1 MNRYGAERGSVLRS
15 ATHCGPIALLVIAL
29 FSACVAEV
37 RDELNA
43 DAEIEGVAEGLT
55 RPTRQHAVWLDDP
68 ARPLNEPYPPDAGYR
83 KNVLGVSRSGEGQ
96 YIVAFDGPADLNAMP
111 VISVAAYGNDNARC
125 KVEDVD
131 VVVHLLGESVVA
143 RVACH
148 APNGNH
154 MNSRFVLHAIDP
166 RGVLGRAAGGFVSR
180 HGAVSDSFNPQGT
193 VTASRTSAGNYNV
206 LLGNLGSGQR
216 GGTVQVTA
224 FGTGAN
230 HCKIVSWGNAAGAP
244 STLALTVR
252 CFATNSDTATD
263 TAFFFLYDE
272 QIPTEHNR
280 GAYAWASQE
289 TTASYPPP
297 TFYTFMTGP
306 TGSTSTS
313 ATASLTAGDTGHY
326 KMVYHGLNENVSWNA
341 YLYVGAYGSGSE
353 YCKIRNW
360 TRAGTCQTNCDIEAH
375 TLCFDKAGN
384 RKNTRYVQTWGSFST
399 FVVQ

>member
-1 MNRYGAERGSVLRS
+1 MKRMPVSWLLLSAWLCGCALDPALRDDAE
-15 ATHCGPIALLVIAL
+15 
-29 FSACVAEV
+29 
-37 RDELNA
+37 
-43 DAEIEGVAEGLT
+43 AEIEGVAQELT
-55 RPTRQHAVWLDDP
+55 RPTRQYAVWLDDP
-68 ARPLNEPYPPDAGYR
+68 ARPLNEAYQPDAGYR
-83 KNVLGVSRSGEGQ
+83 KNVFGVSRSGTGQ
-96 YIVAFDGPADLNAMP
+96 YVVAFDGPADLNAMP

-125 KVEDVD
+125 KVARVD
-131 VVVHLLGESVVA
+131 VVGHQLGESVVVS
-143 RVACH
+143 VACH
-148 APNGNH
+148 APNGNP

-180 HGAVSDSFNPQGT
+180 NGAVSDSFNTQGT
-193 VTASRTSAGNYNV
+193 VTASKTSAGNYEV
-206 LLGNLGSGQR
+206 LLGNLGSGVR

-224 FGTGAN
+224 LGAGAN
-230 HCKIVSWGNAAGAP
+230 HCKIVSWSNSTP
-244 STLALTVR
+244 TTLALTVR

-263 TAFFFLYDE
+263 TGFFFLYDE
-272 QIPTEHNR
+272 QIPTEYNR
-280 GAYAWASQE
+280 GAYAWANQA
-289 TTASYPPP
+289 TTASYPPDA
-297 TFYTFMTGP
+297 FYTFMTGP